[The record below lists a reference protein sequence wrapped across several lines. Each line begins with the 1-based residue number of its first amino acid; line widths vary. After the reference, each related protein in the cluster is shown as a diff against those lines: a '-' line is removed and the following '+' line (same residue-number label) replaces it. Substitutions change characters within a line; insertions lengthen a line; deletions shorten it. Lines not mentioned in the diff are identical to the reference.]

1 MAQVAP
7 THQPEPHTAFDHF
20 EEEYRSLEGVTRWGG
35 PIRVGAAVIIAVG
48 LIAAGAWWLMTP
60 PPSSVHTPVYAAS
73 AGAPIEVTEPKRTTL
88 ANPPD
93 RFAWDSVAGRLQYV
107 VRIYVKGSPTPV
119 LERRLTSPTLDLS
132 SDEQA
137 RLPRGE
143 SFTWT
148 VVAQGKDGSTIATGQ
163 GSFRVR

>member
-48 LIAAGAWWLMTP
+48 LIGAGAWWLMTP
-60 PPSSVHTPVYAAS
+60 PPSSVHAS
-73 AGAPIEVTEPKRTTL
+73 AYSASPGAPIEVMEPKRMTL

-93 RFAWDSVAGRLQYV
+93 RFAWDAVSGRLQYV
-107 VRIYVKGSPTPV
+107 VRVYVKGSPNPV
-119 LERRLTSPTLDLS
+119 LERRLTSPSFDLS
-132 SDEQA
+132 SAEQA
-137 RLPRGE
+137 LLPRGE

-163 GSFRVR
+163 SNFKLK

>member
-48 LIAAGAWWLMTP
+48 LIGAGAWWLMTP
-60 PPSSVHTPVYAAS
+60 PPSSVHAS
-73 AGAPIEVTEPKRTTL
+73 AYSASPGAPIEVMEPKRMTL

-93 RFAWDSVAGRLQYV
+93 RFAWDAVSGKLFWPFVLVAGAVGGAIFGNAGAGAAAGAV
-107 VRIYVKGSPTPV
+107 VGTA
-119 LERRLTSPTLDLS
+119 RRANQRSKSYQFYYD
-132 SDEQA
+132 QCMA
-137 RLPRGE
+137 R
-143 SFTWT
+143 
-148 VVAQGKDGSTIATGQ
+148 
-163 GSFRVR
+163 